1 MVLLLLA
8 VVCYAAGSAGAGTAG
23 VTAPTVTVAV
33 VRDGP
38 SPEPGLV
45 PPIRTELERLASGEF
60 TVRFKENDAFDGG
73 WNADRAAGAVQAALD
88 DPEVDLVLVTGGLT
102 AAAAG
107 ALEPAKPVLDAF
119 VQRPDLYRIVPV
131 KGDQSGKTGLALVE
145 IPQRVLTDLVALKDM
160 VHPKVIHVAI
170 PRAYLDQ
177 LPVLRDELRTLS
189 TALGLPLEPLPVGDD
204 PAADLDAAGGSVQ
217 AVLLTA
223 TPGLGSEGRQHLIET
238 LNARKIPTFSA
249 EGLPDVQNGVLAGR
263 VEPYRV
269 PLVRRLALDLYE
281 LARGTAP
288 ADLPVVL
295 PVHGALT
302 VNGATAAAIGFV
314 PPRVLLTTAEF
325 LHPEALRP
333 AGKPLSLGEAFRMAK
348 EHNVGLK
355 IAGQRIETAEREK
368 DLAKSTLLPQISATV
383 GAENRKIPGLDG
395 IMPDTIAEAGV
406 SFDQMIY
413 DDRRV
418 SEYNS
423 AKRIVE
429 GTRDQYDVDRLET
442 LSRTGRAFYAFVLAR
457 VMSRV
462 DRQNLSL
469 TRENLSLAR
478 VRVEAGYSGK
488 DEIYRW
494 ESETA
499 KRESQ
504 LLLRQSTVEAARIEL
519 NRILG
524 IDQAQRWD
532 PEERVVEPDVFP
544 LAGGRLDPWIRDL
557 TGIRKLADALT
568 RYAEESAPEMRVL
581 DERVAALEIQ
591 LKERKRR
598 WYLPVFSIAGDWA
611 YRFHQSPDIAGIDD
625 DRYRV
630 GVYGTYPLFLGGSRS
645 EEIGRVRSELET
657 LRHQRELER
666 QNVERRVRTA
676 TQRVAASFPVT
687 RLTRR
692 AAEAARKNFAVVQDK
707 YSQGLVNITDLLE
720 AQNEV
725 FVTEQAANASVYRF
739 FQDLI
744 DLQRA
749 IAWFDDE
756 ATPEERIEFVRTIT
770 GLMNGETATG
780 PESGETT
787 EREGD
792 R

>member
-8 VVCYAAGSAGAGTAG
+8 VAWSAAGSAGAGTAG
-23 VTAPTVTVAV
+23 VTARTVTVAV

-38 SPEPGLV
+38 SPGPGLV
-45 PPIRTELERLASGEF
+45 PEIRTELERLASGEF
-60 TVRFKENDAFDGG
+60 VIRFKEDDAFDGR
-73 WNADRAAGAVQAALD
+73 WNADRAAEAVQAALD
-88 DPEVDLVLVTGGLT
+88 DPEVDIVLVKGGLT
-102 AAAAG
+102 AAAAAG
-107 ALEPAKPVLDAF
+107 LEPVKPVLDAF
-119 VQRPDLYRIVPV
+119 VQRPDLYTIVPV
-131 KGDQSGKTGLALVE
+131 KGDRSEKDGLAVVE

-160 VHPKVIHVAI
+160 VHPEAIHVAV
-170 PRAYLDQ
+170 PRAYLEQ
-177 LPVLRDELRTLS
+177 LPVLGDELRTLS
-189 TALGLPLEPLPVGDD
+189 TALGLPLEPLPVGDE

-223 TPGLGSEGRQHLIET
+223 TPQLGTAGRRQLIEA

-249 EGLPDVQNGVLAGR
+249 EGLPDVRNGVLAGR

-295 PVHGALT
+295 PVNGALT

-368 DLAKSTLLPQISATV
+368 DLAKSTLLPQISAMV

-395 IMPDTIAEAGV
+395 IMPDTVAEAGV

-429 GTRDQYDVDRLET
+429 GTRYQYDVDRLET

-462 DRQNLSL
+462 DRQNLTL

-478 VRVEAGYSGK
+478 VRVESGYSGK

-504 LLLRQSTVEAARIEL
+504 LLLRQSTEEAARIEL

-524 IDQAQRWD
+524 IDQSQRWD

-557 TGIRKLADALT
+557 AGIRKLADALT

-581 DERVAALEIQ
+581 DERIAALEIQ

-687 RLTRR
+687 RLSRQ

-749 IAWFDDE
+749 IAWFDEE

-770 GLMNGETATG
+770 GLMNGETAAG